1 MVLSMKVGR
10 MPRCSITGMA
20 HRRGHA
26 GGADAVDIA
35 HGQAGI
41 GHGALRRLHQDFH
54 FGIALGLPQAGVA
67 HAGHGHR
74 ASQIVQFHVASCCG
88 ANTSRPWPFSDAIR
102 ARTDMPMRTASGGT
116 PSTRLISRTPSFR
129 STSATL

>member
-20 HRRGHA
+20 HI
-26 GGADAVDIA
+26 GAATLAVQMPSISRMDRPA
-35 HGQAGI
+35 SAT
-41 GHGALRRLHQDFH
+41 ALRRLHQDFH